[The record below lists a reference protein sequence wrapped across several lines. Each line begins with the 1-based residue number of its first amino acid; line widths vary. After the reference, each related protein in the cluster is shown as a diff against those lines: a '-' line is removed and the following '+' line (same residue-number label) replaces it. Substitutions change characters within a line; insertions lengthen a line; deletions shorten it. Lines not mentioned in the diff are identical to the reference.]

1 MPSRSAV
8 KEAARVIEPSN
19 DIKRSYS
26 GIPYYGGANARV
38 KLGADRLQ
46 YDKTKRGMDIL
57 LASTGL
63 FVLFPLLFIVAILIK
78 WDDPKGGFFF
88 FQERVGKD
96 GRLFRMVKFR
106 TMIVDAENMLQD
118 LLVRNE
124 IKGNMF
130 KMKNDPR
137 VTRIGR
143 LLRKTSVDE
152 LPQLWNVLRG
162 EMSLVGPRPCLPR
175 EAKNYSS
182 IDKLRL
188 AVTPGCTGLWQVS
201 GRNALSFE
209 QMVELDLHYIRHR
222 SLGMDMKLMLRTVKI
237 MVLPNDAY

>member
-1 MPSRSAV
+1 M
-8 KEAARVIEPSN
+8 IEPSN
-19 DIKRSYS
+19 DMKRSYA
-26 GIPYYGGANARV
+26 GMPYYGGANARV
-38 KLGADRLQ
+38 KLEAGRLQ
-46 YDKTKRGMDIL
+46 YDRTKRGMDIV
-57 LASTGL
+57 LAATGL
-63 FVLFPLLFIVAILIK
+63 LVLSPLLLIVAILVK
-78 WDDPKGGFFF
+78 WDDPKGGIFF
-88 FQERVGKD
+88 FQVRVGKD

-106 TMIVDAENMLQD
+106 TMVVDAEKRLQE
-118 LLVRNE
+118 LLARNE
-124 IKGNMF
+124 VKGNMF

-143 LLRKTSVDE
+143 LLRKTSIDE

-175 EAKNYSS
+175 EAENYSP

-209 QMVELDLHYIRHR
+209 QMLELDLHYIRHR
-222 SLGMDMKLMLRTVKI
+222 SFGMDVSLMLRTVKV